1 MATKKIEET
10 PKVTPLFASK
20 TLNDQYIDLRN
31 CTNAS
36 QDVKLVRS
44 LGFLKDPFDCM
55 SDILWFKE
63 TDDFSI
69 ITYDPDGIE
78 ISREDVVSN
87 LALAQTTA
95 GDGSISWGKEI
106 GIQAQWQ
113 SKVLQFITSVNAS
126 EKINGKEGQ
135 TIIAYANGGVWMKDE
150 VIFNQGKEDEFI
162 VSMVYP
168 NLKLEGWINPMSGN
182 QTAETEHT
190 LVIKVEDWPLTEF
203 GGTAPL
209 GFAIPKDMEPIT
221 IDYTDVV
228 ATITDVTFTALNLI
242 DPNAIP
248 LIDIDIEEPITI
260 TVYDDV
266 TGEML
271 VSQTTFPTTNATAV
285 INGTFT
291 VGQVL
296 NIAIGYIMDTDLEIP
311 YKVIKLTIA

>member
-1 MATKKIEET
+1 MATKKEVE
-10 PKVTPLFASK
+10 KSAEVTPLFASK

-31 CTNAS
+31 CNNAS

-44 LGFLKDPFDCM
+44 LGFLKNPFDCM

-63 TDDFSI
+63 TDDFSL

-95 GDGSISWGKEI
+95 GDGSIGWAKEI

-190 LVIKVEDWPLTEF
+190 LAIKVEDWPLTEF
-203 GGTAPL
+203 GGTAPV
-209 GFAIPKDMEPIT
+209 GFAIPKGMTPIEIT
-221 IDYTDVV
+221 YTDV
-228 ATITDVTFTALNLI
+228 TLTSSTLTFTGLNLA
-242 DPNAIP
+242 DSNAIP
-248 LIDIDIEEPITI
+248 LIDIDITEPITI
-260 TVYDDV
+260 SVYDDA
-266 TGEML
+266 TGELL
-271 VSQTTFPTTNATAV
+271 VDKQTFPETNATAV
-285 INGTFT
+285 ISGDFPNGSYK
-291 VGQVL
+291 
-296 NIAIGYIMDTDLEIP
+296 ISIGYVMDTNLYIP
-311 YKVIKLTIA
+311 YETFPVSLI